1 MNTISFL
8 PIEEMRILK
17 QIIIVSDFPKDRELS
32 VGYIVYERILTD
44 RYKFKETNKKS
55 DGFDYLIDFPKQEL
69 YPHDDVD
76 DIILQA
82 VKNLYPKSTLRNHHL
97 IFNVDRENID
107 RLKDRQTVTSQISFT
122 PDFSSLNILSVG
134 RRSFDG
140 LVKQVTIYND
150 FSLDYI
156 RNIAFNGYYNLKDQH
171 ILNKL
176 NPIVFY

>member
-55 DGFDYLIDFPKQEL
+55 DGFDY
-69 YPHDDVD
+69 
-76 DIILQA
+76 
-82 VKNLYPKSTLRNHHL
+82 
-97 IFNVDRENID
+97 
-107 RLKDRQTVTSQISFT
+107 
-122 PDFSSLNILSVG
+122 
-134 RRSFDG
+134 
-140 LVKQVTIYND
+140 
-150 FSLDYI
+150 I